1 MKFKYFII
9 VLFLILSCS
18 RDYDDRN
25 RVSEYTSIISQ
36 ETINFE
42 DKLSHYNIFKGN
54 PSELIPNDKFEVL
67 ELNSKLFTDYSYKQR
82 LVNIPDGKII
92 DKKSNGELIFPNGT
106 ILTKTF
112 FYPHDERDWSKG
124 KKIIE
129 TRLEIKEKN
138 TWNIATYIWNDE
150 QTDAFLNSDGKNVSV
165 NWINSEG
172 NNQKINYEVP
182 NSNQCVLCHQSNL
195 KVTPIGPTL
204 KNLNLLVNR
213 NGLNINQLSHL
224 QSNGFLTDFSIE
236 NIGSIT
242 NYEDPNNTL
251 NERFKSYLFIN
262 CAHCHNP
269 EGWEESSRKPYDF
282 RYETPLINM
291 GIIGKENKLHRVVN
305 NGRMPYLGTTIKHNE
320 GIEIINE
327 YLKYLKDN

>member
-1 MKFKYFII
+1 MEFKYLIFF
-9 VLFLILSCS
+9 LFLIPSCS
-18 RDYDDRN
+18 KNNDD

-42 DKLSHYNIFKGN
+42 EKLSQYKIFKGN

-82 LVNIPDGKII
+82 LVSIPDEKTIE
-92 DKKSNGELIFPNGT
+92 KTSNGELIFPDGT

-112 FYPHDERDWSKG
+112 FYPYDERDWSKG

-129 TRLEIKEKN
+129 TRLEVKEKN
-138 TWNIATYIWNDE
+138 TWNIATYVWNDE
-150 QTDAFLNSDGKNVSV
+150 QTDAFLNMDGKKVSV
-165 NWINSEG
+165 NWINSDG
-172 NNQKINYEVP
+172 NNQKIKYEVP
-182 NSNQCVLCHQSNL
+182 SSNQCVLCHQSNSE
-195 KVTPIGPTL
+195 VGPIGPTL
-204 KNLNLLVNR
+204 KNLNLLVKR

-224 QSNGFLTDFSIE
+224 QSTGFLTDFSVE

-251 NERFKSYLFIN
+251 DERFKSYLFIN

-269 EGWEESSRKPYDF
+269 KGWEESSKKPYDF
-282 RYETPLINM
+282 RYETSINNM
-291 GIIGKENKLHRVVN
+291 GIIGREDKLYRVVN
-305 NGRMPYLGTTIKHNE
+305 NGRMPYLGTTIKHHE
-320 GIEIINE
+320 GVEIINE
-327 YLKYLKDN
+327 YIKFLKDN

>member
-251 NERFKSYLFIN
+251 DERFKSYLFIN

>member
-1 MKFKYFII
+1 MEFKYLIFF
-9 VLFLILSCS
+9 LFLITSCS
-18 RDYDDRN
+18 KNDDD

-42 DKLSHYNIFKGN
+42 EKLSQHKIFKGN

-82 LVNIPDGKII
+82 LVNIPDGKTIEKTI
-92 DKKSNGELIFPNGT
+92 NGELIFPDGT

-112 FYPHDERDWSKG
+112 FYPYDERDWSKG

-129 TRLEIKEKN
+129 TRLEVKEKN
-138 TWNIATYIWNDE
+138 TWNIATYVWNDE
-150 QTDAFLNSDGKNVSV
+150 QTDAFLNMDGKKVSV
-165 NWINSEG
+165 NWINSDG
-172 NNQKINYEVP
+172 NNQKIKYEVP
-182 NSNQCVLCHQSNL
+182 SSNQCVLCHQSNSE
-195 KVTPIGPTL
+195 VGPIGPTL
-204 KNLNLLVNR
+204 KNLNLLVKR

-224 QSNGFLTDFSIE
+224 QSTGFLTDFSVE

-251 NERFKSYLFIN
+251 DERFKSYLFIN

-269 EGWEESSRKPYDF
+269 KGWEESSKKPYDF
-282 RYETPLINM
+282 RYETSINNM
-291 GIIGKENKLHRVVN
+291 GIIGREDKLYRVVN
-305 NGRMPYLGTTIKHNE
+305 NGRMPYLGTTIKHHE
-320 GIEIINE
+320 GVEIINE
-327 YLKYLKDN
+327 YIKFLKDN

>member
-1 MKFKYFII
+1 MKFKYLIFF
-9 VLFLILSCS
+9 LFLITSCS
-18 RDYDDRN
+18 KNDDD

-42 DKLSHYNIFKGN
+42 EKLSQHKIFKGN

-82 LVNIPDGKII
+82 LVNIPDGKTIE
-92 DKKSNGELIFPNGT
+92 KTSNGELIFPDGT

-112 FYPHDERDWSKG
+112 FYPYDERDWSKG

-129 TRLEIKEKN
+129 TRLEVKEKN
-138 TWNIATYIWNDE
+138 TWNIATYVWNDE
-150 QTDAFLNSDGKNVSV
+150 QTDAFLNMDGKKVSV
-165 NWINSEG
+165 NWINSDG
-172 NNQKINYEVP
+172 NNQKIKYEVP
-182 NSNQCVLCHQSNL
+182 SSNQCVLCHQSNSE
-195 KVTPIGPTL
+195 VGPIGPTL
-204 KNLNLLVNR
+204 KNLNLLVKR

-224 QSNGFLTDFSIE
+224 QSTGFLTDFSVE

-251 NERFKSYLFIN
+251 DERFKSYLFIN

-269 EGWEESSRKPYDF
+269 KGWEESSKKPYDF
-282 RYETPLINM
+282 RYETSINNM
-291 GIIGKENKLHRVVN
+291 GIIGREDKLYRVVN
-305 NGRMPYLGTTIKHNE
+305 NGRMPYLGTTIKHHE
-320 GIEIINE
+320 GVEIINE
-327 YLKYLKDN
+327 YIKFLKDN

>member
-1 MKFKYFII
+1 MEFKYLIFF
-9 VLFLILSCS
+9 LFLVTSCS
-18 RDYDDRN
+18 KNDDD

-42 DKLSHYNIFKGN
+42 EKLSQHKIFKGN

-82 LVNIPDGKII
+82 LVNIPDGKTIE
-92 DKKSNGELIFPNGT
+92 KTSNGELIFPDGT

-112 FYPHDERDWSKG
+112 FYPYDERDWSKG

-129 TRLEIKEKN
+129 TRLEVKEKN
-138 TWNIATYIWNDE
+138 TWNIATYVWNDE
-150 QTDAFLNSDGKNVSV
+150 QTDAFLNMDGKKVSV
-165 NWINSEG
+165 NWINSDG
-172 NNQKINYEVP
+172 NNQKIKYEVP
-182 NSNQCVLCHQSNL
+182 SSNQCVLCHQSNSE
-195 KVTPIGPTL
+195 VGPIGPTL
-204 KNLNLLVNR
+204 KNLNLLVKR
-213 NGLNINQLSHL
+213 DGLNINQLSHL
-224 QSNGFLTDFSIE
+224 QSTGFLTDFSVE

-251 NERFKSYLFIN
+251 DERFKSYLFIN

-269 EGWEESSRKPYDF
+269 KGWEESSKKPYDF
-282 RYETPLINM
+282 RYETSINNM
-291 GIIGKENKLHRVVN
+291 GIIGREDKLYRVVN
-305 NGRMPYLGTTIKHNE
+305 NGRMPYLGTTIKHHE

-327 YLKYLKDN
+327 YIKFLKDN

>member
-1 MKFKYFII
+1 MEFKYLIFF
-9 VLFLILSCS
+9 LFLITSCS
-18 RDYDDRN
+18 KNDDDK
-25 RVSEYTSIISQ
+25 VSEYTSIISQ

-42 DKLSHYNIFKGN
+42 EKLSQHKIFKGN

-82 LVNIPDGKII
+82 LVNIPDGKTIE
-92 DKKSNGELIFPNGT
+92 KTSNGELIFPDGT

-112 FYPHDERDWSKG
+112 FYPYDERDWSKG

-138 TWNIATYIWNDE
+138 TWNIATYVWNDE
-150 QTDAFLNSDGKNVSV
+150 QTDAFLNMDGKKVSV
-165 NWINSEG
+165 NWINSDG
-172 NNQKINYEVP
+172 NNQKIKYEVP
-182 NSNQCVLCHQSNL
+182 SSNQCVLCHQSNSE
-195 KVTPIGPTL
+195 VGPIGPTL
-204 KNLNLLVNR
+204 KNLNLLVKR

-224 QSNGFLTDFSIE
+224 QSTGFLTDFSVE

-251 NERFKSYLFIN
+251 DERFKSYLFIN
-262 CAHCHNP
+262 CSHCHNP
-269 EGWEESSRKPYDF
+269 KGWEESSKKPYDF
-282 RYETPLINM
+282 RYETSINNM
-291 GIIGKENKLHRVVN
+291 GIIGREDKLYRVVN
-305 NGRMPYLGTTIKHNE
+305 NGRMPYLGTTIKHYE

-327 YLKYLKDN
+327 YIKFLKDN

>member
-18 RDYDDRN
+18 KDYDDRN

-112 FYPHDERDWSKG
+112 FYPYDERDWSKG

-129 TRLEIKEKN
+129 TRLEIKKEN

-150 QTDAFLNSDGKNVSV
+150 QTDAILNSDGKNVSV
-165 NWINSEG
+165 NWINSDG

-182 NSNQCVLCHQSNL
+182 SSNQCVLCHQSNS
-195 KVTPIGPTL
+195 KVNPIGPTL
-204 KNLNLLVNR
+204 KNLNLLVKR

-224 QSNGFLTDFSIE
+224 QSTGFLTDFSVE

-242 NYEDPNNTL
+242 NYVDPNNPL
-251 NERFKSYLFIN
+251 DERFKSYLFIN

>member
-1 MKFKYFII
+1 MEFKYLIFF
-9 VLFLILSCS
+9 LFLITSCS
-18 RDYDDRN
+18 KNDDD

-42 DKLSHYNIFKGN
+42 EKLSQHKIFKGN

-82 LVNIPDGKII
+82 LVNIPDGKTIE
-92 DKKSNGELIFPNGT
+92 KTSNGELIFPDGT

-112 FYPHDERDWSKG
+112 FYPYDERDWSKG

-138 TWNIATYIWNDE
+138 TWNIATYVWNDE
-150 QTDAFLNSDGKNVSV
+150 QTDAFLNMDGKKVSV
-165 NWINSEG
+165 NWINSDG
-172 NNQKINYEVP
+172 NNQKIKYEVP
-182 NSNQCVLCHQSNL
+182 SSNQCVLCHQSNSE
-195 KVTPIGPTL
+195 VGPIGPTL
-204 KNLNLLVNR
+204 KNLNLLVKR

-224 QSNGFLTDFSIE
+224 QSTGFLTDFSVE

-251 NERFKSYLFIN
+251 DERFKSYLFIN

-269 EGWEESSRKPYDF
+269 KGWEESSKKPYDF
-282 RYETPLINM
+282 RYETSINNM
-291 GIIGKENKLHRVVN
+291 GIIGREDKLYRVVN
-305 NGRMPYLGTTIKHNE
+305 NGRMPYLGTTIKHHE

-327 YLKYLKDN
+327 YIKFLKDN